1 MNNLNRLVISIS
13 ISSLIGW
20 SGLAVADSNTNTA
33 QLAAAQATALS
44 GTTALSDTSAA
55 LGNTSTTLSAA
66 QIRQQ
71 VEQVNAAQNQM
82 MRQGS
87 VPADIAALFALYSA
101 GFSYLHPQYGGTYS
115 RAELEQNSL
124 RNQAAGR
131 FNLTQDRYQI
141 RQILTGHNAAAVER
155 LELASGQTHLTVF
168 EFSGDKVSRIIEY
181 WQ

>member
-20 SGLAVADSNTNTA
+20 SGPTAADSNKQTVQAATQTTAPQHNT
-33 QLAAAQATALS
+33 ATALS
-44 GTTALSDTSAA
+44 AR
-55 LGNTSTTLSAA
+55 
-66 QIRQQ
+66 QIRQL

-87 VPADIAALFALYSA
+87 VPADIAALFAFYSTD
-101 GFSYLHPQYGGTYS
+101 FSYLHRQYGGTYS
-115 RAELEQNSL
+115 RAELEKNSL

-141 RQILTGHNAAAVER
+141 RHILTGHNAAAVER

-168 EFSGDKVSRIIEY
+168 EFSGDKVSRIVEY

>member
-33 QLAAAQATALS
+33 QLAAAQAT
-44 GTTALSDTSAA
+44 A